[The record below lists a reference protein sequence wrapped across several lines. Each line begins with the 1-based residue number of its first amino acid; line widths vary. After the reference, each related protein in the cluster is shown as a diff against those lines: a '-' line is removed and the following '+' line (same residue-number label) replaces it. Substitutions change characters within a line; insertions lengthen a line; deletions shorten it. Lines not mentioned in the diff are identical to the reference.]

1 MFWDTLISLPKLPLT
16 VNPTRSLRRRGLNMD
31 RSNSSTTLLDTD
43 RNLTS
48 VCGTFPLPSRVAR
61 RSVSRHLHCAPHVTE
76 GRFTGICGRTGAG
89 KSSTTLALF
98 RIIEPAEGK
107 ILIDG
112 VDISTLGLHDLRTK
126 LSIIPQTPELFEGSL
141 RMNIDPLENNS
152 DSELW
157 NALEKSH
164 LKEFVS
170 EKLPGGL
177 DAEISEAGSNLSSGQ
192 RQLVCFARALL
203 RKTKILILDEVSRF
217 SPRLAPS

>member
-1 MFWDTLISLPKLPLT
+1 MQ
-16 VNPTRSLRRRGLNMD
+16 
-31 RSNSSTTLLDTD
+31 
-43 RNLTS
+43 
-48 VCGTFPLPSRVAR
+48 
-61 RSVSRHLHCAPHVTE
+61 
-76 GRFTGICGRTGAG
+76 ICGRTGAG

-98 RIIEPAEGK
+98 RIIEAAEGK

-141 RMNIDPLENNS
+141 RMNIDPLENHS
-152 DSELW
+152 DNELW

-170 EKLPGGL
+170 EKLAGGL
-177 DAEISEAGSNLSSGQ
+177 EAEISEGGSNLSSGQ

-203 RKTKILILDEVSRF
+203 RKTKILILDEVSRHLQRGF
-217 SPRLAPS
+217 RFIADIATPRQATSSIDLETDEAVQNILRGDDFRGVTTLTIAHRFVRWTDMFCSGS

>member
-1 MFWDTLISLPKLPLT
+1 M
-16 VNPTRSLRRRGLNMD
+16 
-31 RSNSSTTLLDTD
+31 
-43 RNLTS
+43 
-48 VCGTFPLPSRVAR
+48 
-61 RSVSRHLHCAPHVTE
+61 
-76 GRFTGICGRTGAG
+76 
-89 KSSTTLALF
+89 ALF
-98 RIIEPAEGK
+98 RIIEAAEGK

-141 RMNIDPLENNS
+141 RMNIDPLENHS